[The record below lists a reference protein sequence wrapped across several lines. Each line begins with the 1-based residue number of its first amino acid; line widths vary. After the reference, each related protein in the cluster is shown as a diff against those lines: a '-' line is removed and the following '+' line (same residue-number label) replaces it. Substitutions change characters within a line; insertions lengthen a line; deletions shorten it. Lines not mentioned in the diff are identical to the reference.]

1 MSTLAVKNVWFPQAP
16 VWSPGHEPHAT
27 PVTVNG
33 TGPVGVAV
41 AVGVVPSRVGAAV
54 GVEVDVRSVVVGVV
68 FPVLLVVGVLFCV
81 LVLVSGGPQPAR
93 NSVRMRHSTDTSKR
107 TDNPEDRVR

>member
-27 PVTVNG
+27 RVTVNG

-54 GVEVDVRSVVVGVV
+54 GVDVSLAVIEVV
-68 FPVLLVVGVLFCV
+68 FPVVLVVGVL
-81 LVLVSGGPQPAR
+81 L
-93 NSVRMRHSTDTSKR
+93 
-107 TDNPEDRVR
+107 